1 MIIGKGVKWSSLVLS
16 SLALAACSLFSSE
29 QDEDKEKEK
38 EKEKIQQGSY
48 NPNFPTGER
57 SIDELSMT
65 GNNPT
70 GQSLRVT
77 TSEQLEKID
86 NQAEGPVFFTDPDNP
101 DADIEGI
108 SVAFE
113 GARQRMS
120 WLTKL
125 SYASKVS
132 RRERLPLI
140 IWFHDSLLSP
150 KSKAMAKDLF
160 ETPEFL
166 AWMKGKAIGVRLDS
180 SAGYDESGMQS
191 DKADTQNVRAIR
203 QRYGVKHIP
212 TFVVVSATGEVVEKI
227 DASDG
232 FIAGASLEIREAV
245 AQAQRLYDF
254 HREELKAKG
263 YREWVNARGDR
274 KIFAKL
280 RRFDRSKD
288 IVYLIEESGKPYKLK
303 LFDFSAKDIEY
314 LDALPKKSTTATPR
328 SR

>member
-1 MIIGKGVKWSSLVLS
+1 MDVGKSMKWTTLTLIM
-16 SLALAACSLFSSE
+16 LAQASCSLFSSE
-29 QDEDKEKEK
+29 SSEDKETQNPE
-38 EKEKIQQGSY
+38 GY

-57 SIDELSMT
+57 SIDEIAMS

-70 GQSLRVT
+70 AQSLSVS

-120 WLTKL
+120 WLTRL
-125 SYASKVS
+125 SHASQVA
-132 RRERLPLI
+132 RREKLPLL

-160 ETPEFL
+160 DTPEFL

-180 SAGYDESGMQS
+180 SAGFDESGMKS
-191 DKADTQNVRAIR
+191 GNAGTQNIRAIR
-203 QRYGVKHIP
+203 SRYGIKSIP
-212 TFVVVSATGEVVEKI
+212 SFVVISATGEVVEKI

-245 AQAQRLYDF
+245 AKAQSIYDH
-254 HREELKAKG
+254 HRDELKSKG
-263 YREWVNARGDR
+263 YREWENARGDK

-280 RRFDRSKD
+280 RRFDRAKD
-288 IVYLIEESGKPYKLK
+288 IVYLVEESGKSYKLN
-303 LFDFSAKDIEY
+303 LFAFSAHDIEY
-314 LDALPKKSTTATPR
+314 LDALPQEKKATKPR
-328 SR
+328 AR